1 MCRDSKG
8 WPDGLRMEACVSGGR
23 QAALCRTQAFF
34 PSGWNQASSFWHFSL
49 QPRALALGFGLVAA
63 VTPCVWLSE
72 GFLGLF
78 GACCHGSQLQ
88 SLAGLR
94 LGRKEVGACAR
105 LPAGSR
111 ARGSILFLLG
121 AGSAGLHFHVPLLS
135 CDLAYSSFSM
145 VGSESFRGGE
155 GLLRL

>member
-1 MCRDSKG
+1 MCRDSTG

-34 PSGWNQASSFWHFSL
+34 PSGRNQASSFWHFSL

-63 VTPCVWLSE
+63 VTPCVGFSE

-111 ARGSILFLLG
+111 PGAQFFSSSGEAQLAYTSILLCFPVTWLI
-121 AGSAGLHFHVPLLS
+121 LLS
-135 CDLAYSSFSM
+135 QGWVQKA
-145 VGSESFRGGE
+145 SEAGRGF
-155 GLLRL
+155 